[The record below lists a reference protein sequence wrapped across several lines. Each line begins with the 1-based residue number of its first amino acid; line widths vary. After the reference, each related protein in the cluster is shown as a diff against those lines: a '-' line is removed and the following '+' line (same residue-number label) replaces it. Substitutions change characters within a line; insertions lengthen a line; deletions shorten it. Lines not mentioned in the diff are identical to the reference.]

1 MHLMSRWDPEVSRSV
16 EDYLKA
22 IYTLQE
28 SGGAVRTSTLAE
40 RMGVAAP
47 SATSMVARLAAGGFL
62 RHTPYRGV
70 ELTEK
75 GSRIALEIIRH
86 HRLWEA
92 FLHHAL
98 DVPIDQLNEEA
109 ERLEHVLSDEL
120 EAHMVRVLGD
130 PTHDPHGDPIPSAD
144 GTVDSAVYPNV
155 TDLPDG
161 ASATVRRVPS
171 EDPALLRYL
180 KTLGLLPGASIVLRR
195 REPFHG
201 PLTLTADGV
210 ERVIGREL
218 AGQILVEPG
227 SPPELPRA
235 HPAKQ
240 RRRRG

>member
-1 MHLMSRWDPEVSRSV
+1 MKLMSRWDTEVSRSV

-47 SATSMVARLAAGGFL
+47 SATSMIARLAAGGFL

-75 GSRIALEIIRH
+75 GARIALEIIRH

-92 FLHHAL
+92 FLHQAL
-98 DVPIDQLNEEA
+98 NVPIDQLNDEA

-120 EAHMVRVLGD
+120 EAHIVRVLGD
-130 PTHDPHGDPIPSAD
+130 PSRDPHGDPIPSAD
-144 GTVDSAVYPNV
+144 GSVDSEVYP
-155 TDLPDG
+155 TIADLPEG
-161 ASATVRRVPS
+161 ASATVRRVQS

-180 KTLGLLPGASIVLRR
+180 ETLGLLPGAAIFLRH

-201 PLTLTADGV
+201 PITLTADGA

-218 AGQILVEPG
+218 AGQIFVDPEADPER
-227 SPPELPRA
+227 SQPELREGT
-235 HPAKQ
+235 H
-240 RRRRG
+240 

>member
-1 MHLMSRWDPEVSRSV
+1 MSSSLGAPDKMTAMSTWDPEASRSV

-28 SGGAVRTSTLAE
+28 AGGAVRTSMLAG

-47 SATSMVARLAAGGFL
+47 SATSMVARLASGGFL

-75 GSRIALEIIRH
+75 GARIALEIIRH

-92 FLHHAL
+92 FLHQAL
-98 DVPIDQLNEEA
+98 DVPIDQLNDEA

-120 EAHMVRVLGD
+120 EAHIVRVLGD

-144 GTVDSAVYPNV
+144 GTVDSSVYP
-155 TDLPDG
+155 TLADLQEG
-161 ASATVRRVPS
+161 ATATVRRVPS

-180 KTLGLLPGASIVLRR
+180 KTLGLLPGASVTLHH
-195 REPFHG
+195 REPFLG
-201 PLTLTADGV
+201 PLSLTADGTD
-210 ERVIGREL
+210 RVIGREL
-218 AGQILVEPG
+218 GSQIYVEPVSLVG
-227 SPPELPRA
+227 QSA
-235 HPAKQ
+235 
-240 RRRRG
+240 